1 MGKYYE
7 KKEILMPD
15 LSNKYTI
22 YNDKTGKVKIYMAN
36 NRQGQKYRAIKF
48 FKAKNAVNYLGSK
61 EDTRIHL
68 KKKIKKERLGENK
81 KEIMFTFIDE
91 AKKFRNEK

>member
-22 YNDKTGKVKIYMAN
+22 YNDKTGKVKTYMAN

-48 FKAKNAVNYLGSK
+48 LKAKNAVNYLGSR
-61 EDTRIHL
+61 EDIRTYL
-68 KKKIKKERLGENK
+68 KGKIKEERLGEDR

-91 AKKFRNEK
+91 AKKFKKR

>member
-15 LSNKYTI
+15 LSNKYII
-22 YNDKTGKVKIYMAN
+22 YNDKTGKFKTYMAN
-36 NRQGQKYRAIKF
+36 NRRGQKYRAIKF
-48 FKAKNAVNYLGSK
+48 FKAKKAVNYLGSR
-61 EDTRIHL
+61 EDIRIYL
-68 KKKIKKERLGENK
+68 KGKIKEERLGEDR

-91 AKKFRNEK
+91 AKKFKNEK